1 MSKTITSLY
10 PGYNKPNNQ
19 DSVLNGFKQC
29 PKCHGTGNNTPIM
42 MMVPFQDKYPN
53 NDNKK
58 PKKPFT
64 CDNCNGT
71 GKVPFIKPIIC
82 TK

>member
-1 MSKTITSLY
+1 MNKTSLY
-10 PGYNKPNNQ
+10 PRYNKPNNQ
-19 DSVLNGFKQC
+19 DSVFNGLKQC
-29 PKCHGTGNNTPIM
+29 PKCHGTGKNTHM

-53 NDNKK
+53 DNNNKN

>member
-1 MSKTITSLY
+1 MSKTPSAIY

-19 DSVLNGFKQC
+19 DIMNGSKQC
-29 PKCHGTGNNTPIM
+29 SKCHGTGKNTPIM
-42 MMVPFQDKYPN
+42 MVPIFQHMYPN
-53 NDNKK
+53 DNNNKHPQK
-58 PKKPFT
+58 LFM